1 MRPESLLVVGL
12 GPVGGSL
19 AWASVR
25 AGIPRVVGY
34 SGERR
39 DAVQAVSAG
48 AVHEIADRLEMAASL
63 ADLVILTLPGSGA
76 EWLTRS
82 APHLRPAAFLT
93 SIVDLARPAALA
105 ARSAGLET
113 RWAASHP
120 LRAVTG
126 DGFAAAR
133 PELFRGAVVY
143 VTPAS
148 ETEGD
153 GAAREVMHFWD
164 DVIGATPVRIAP
176 DAHDEII
183 GWMEQLPRLLAA
195 SVANAFGARGLGA
208 QSWGSD
214 ARAMTALADHDP
226 AHLAGA
232 LIANRDA
239 VHATLAATTGALHAF
254 GAAIATGDT
263 PRVVTLLEEA
273 RRIRRGSDR

>member
-1 MRPESLLVVGL
+1 MRPDSLLVVGL

-19 AWASVR
+19 AWAAVR

-39 DAVQAVSAG
+39 DAVQALSAG
-48 AVHEIADRLEMAASL
+48 AVHEIADRVERAVSA
-63 ADLVILTLPGSGA
+63 ADLMIVTLPGSGA
-76 EWLTRS
+76 ELLTRS
-82 APHLRPAAFLT
+82 APHLRPSAFL
-93 SIVDLARPAALA
+93 SSVVDLARPAAA
-105 ARSAGLET
+105 AVVSAGLET

-120 LRAVTG
+120 LRATTG

-143 VTPAS
+143 VAPAA

-153 GAAREVMHFWD
+153 GAAREVMHFWEE
-164 DVIGATPVRIAP
+164 VIGASPVRIAP
-176 DAHDEII
+176 GTHDDTL

-195 SVANAFGARGLGA
+195 SVATAYGARGLGA

-226 AHLAGA
+226 AQLAEA
-232 LIANRDA
+232 LVANRDA
-239 VHATLAATTGALHAF
+239 AEAALAATTGALRSLAV
-254 GAAIATGDT
+254 AIAAGDT